1 MPMKR
6 QWKQVMLTAAGA
18 LASSLLAALLRREQ
32 SPPAQEAEAARPAA
46 AQPASS
52 FRSGLVGLA
61 SDILAETY
69 RKVQASQREN
79 RR

>member
-1 MPMKR
+1 MKR

-18 LASSLLAALLRREQ
+18 LASSLLAALLRREER
-32 SPPAQEAEAARPAA
+32 PPAQEAEAARPASA

-69 RKVQASQREN
+69 RKVQAGQREK
-79 RR
+79 RQ

>member
-1 MPMKR
+1 VKR
-6 QWKQVMLTAAGA
+6 QWKQVLLTAVGA
-18 LASSLLAALLRREQ
+18 LASSLLAALLRREER
-32 SPPAQEAEAARPAA
+32 PPAQEAEAARPAA
-46 AQPASS
+46 KPASS